1 MSRDSKAKQEEREGV
16 IKFEVV
22 ENDNEPQSLI
32 YLTAL
37 KNIFSKQLPEMPKE
51 YIARLVFDKKH
62 RSLALVR
69 TRDSVALG
77 GICFRPFT
85 GQNFLEIVFCAVT
98 QTEQEKGYG
107 SHMMNHLKV
116 RCSTGLHATKIDA
129 ISFTISSCNVEFILK
144 RKIFFAA
151 RALNFDSFDL
161 R

>member
-16 IKFEVV
+16 IRFEVV
-22 ENDNEPQSLI
+22 ENNNEPQNLI

-62 RSLALVR
+62 RSLALIR
-69 TRDSVALG
+69 TRDGVALG
-77 GICFRPFT
+77 GICFRPFQA
-85 GQNFLEIVFCAVT
+85 QNFLEIVFCAVT

-116 RCSTGLHATKIDA
+116 RTKD
-129 ISFTISSCNVEFILK
+129 
-144 RKIFFAA
+144 
-151 RALNFDSFDL
+151 
-161 R
+161 